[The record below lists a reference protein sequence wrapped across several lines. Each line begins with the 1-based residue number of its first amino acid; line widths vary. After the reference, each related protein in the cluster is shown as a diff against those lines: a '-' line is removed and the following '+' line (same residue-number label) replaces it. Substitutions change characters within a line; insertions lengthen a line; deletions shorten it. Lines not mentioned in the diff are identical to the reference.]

1 MKYLTEKD
9 SKHRQQFEKIEI
21 AQIMLR
27 TLLQAQIL
35 GTNHRLCLTKELHFR
50 TAKKSSRVKIKNRCI
65 LTGRAKS
72 IYRFCKLS
80 RIKFKE
86 LASQGY
92 IPGIR
97 KSSW

>member
-9 SKHRQQFEKIEI
+9 SQRRQKFKKLETNQI
-21 AQIMLR
+21 ALR
-27 TLLQAQIL
+27 TLLQGQML
-35 GTNHRLCLTKELHFR
+35 GADHRLFLTKELHFK
-50 TAKKSSRVKIKNRCI
+50 TMKKCSKVKIKNRCI

-92 IPGIR
+92 VPGVR